1 MAFLAL
7 IVQTIMIT
15 LKQMR
20 QDMAGIGHDKDVSDE
35 RFKAVYGVYDMAVK
49 YEEALFLLI
58 AVFGLPS
65 LDLDA
70 LMADPTPLLAVL
82 PVLGLTYNW
91 KKFEVSTLIK
101 NVKSKSL
108 RVMLK
113 LRFIKVYLIVV
124 NKVGGTFL
132 YRRING
138 VFDATKQWYYCCDTK
153 WCFICDSM
161 FLLFQYLH

>member
-70 LMADPTPLLAVL
+70 LMADPTPLLAAL
-82 PVLGLTYNW
+82 PILGLTYNW
-91 KKFEVSTLIK
+91 KKFEVSMYSNQKI
-101 NVKSKSL
+101 
-108 RVMLK
+108 
-113 LRFIKVYLIVV
+113 
-124 NKVGGTFL
+124 
-132 YRRING
+132 
-138 VFDATKQWYYCCDTK
+138 
-153 WCFICDSM
+153 
-161 FLLFQYLH
+161 